1 MGAPAV
7 RNICVLAVMLALVAG
22 CGSSKKAT
30 STGGANGAANVTVPA
45 VSEDRELAAEVPAA
59 VSQAGAINVG
69 IDADY
74 APNEFLAS
82 DKHTVVGMDPELI
95 TAVARVLGLK
105 ANIVNEP
112 QFGAIIKKVVSGAL
126 TVGASSITDTKER
139 EERVDF
145 VTYLSV
151 GQSLMSKASGP
162 HLTSLSEVCT
172 HRIGVEAGTL
182 EETRLLI
189 QGVQCHR
196 EGKPRL
202 DLRLYVTQEEANA
215 ALLAGGIE
223 VDYADAPIIEHQVQ
237 QHGAAVWASPTFSVE
252 PYGFAIAKNSGLE
265 ELMVQAL
272 KVLMNNGTYAA
283 ILKRWNLQ
291 HTAISEPVINGATH

>member
-59 VSQAGAINVG
+59 ISQTGSINVG

-139 EERVDF
+139 EEKVDF

-151 GQSLMSKASGP
+151 GQSMMSKASGP
-162 HLTSLSEVCT
+162 HLTSLNEVCT

-182 EETRLLI
+182 EETAYLYRVCSVTVKASRVWTS
-189 QGVQCHR
+189 GSTS
-196 EGKPRL
+196 PRK
-202 DLRLYVTQEEANA
+202 RQMPRSWPA
-215 ALLAGGIE
+215 ASKSTTPTRRSSNTRCSGTERRCGR
-223 VDYADAPIIEHQVQ
+223 APR
-237 QHGAAVWASPTFSVE
+237 S
-252 PYGFAIAKNSGLE
+252 
-265 ELMVQAL
+265 
-272 KVLMNNGTYAA
+272 
-283 ILKRWNLQ
+283 RWNRMDSRSPR
-291 HTAISEPVINGATH
+291 TAAWRS

>member
-1 MGAPAV
+1 MGVIAV
-7 RNICVLAVMLALVAG
+7 RNICVLVVLLALVAG

-30 STGGANGAANVTVPA
+30 TTSGASTSPQATGPA
-45 VSEDRELAAEVPAA
+45 VSEDPALAAQVPATI
-59 VSQAGAINVG
+59 SRIGTIEVG
-69 IDADY
+69 SDADY
-74 APNEFLAS
+74 APNEFLAP

-95 TAVARVLGLK
+95 TAVAQVLGLK
-105 ANIVNEP
+105 AEIVNER
-112 QFGAIIKKVVSGAL
+112 FGAIIPKVVSGAL

-139 EERVDF
+139 EEKVDF

-151 GQSLMSKASGP
+151 GQAMMTKASGP
-162 HLTSLSEVCT
+162 HLTSLKEVCP

-182 EETRLLI
+182 EETRLI
-189 QGVQCHR
+189 AQGVKCR
-196 EGKPRL
+196 TEGKPPL
-202 DLRLYVTQEEANA
+202 DLRLYETQEQANA

-223 VDYADAPIIEHQVQ
+223 VDYADAPIIEYQVQ
-237 QHGAAVWASPTFSVE
+237 RLGAAVWASPTFSVE

-272 KVLMNNGTYAA
+272 KVLMKNGTYAA

-291 HTAISEPVINGATH
+291 DNAISEPVINGATH